1 MVPSYLKAALR
12 YLKPPDEMSV
22 SEWAAEFR
30 YLGSKESALPGRW
43 KNSVAPYMVAVMNE
57 LTRYE
62 TEETILCTAVQMAK
76 TEAMNNMIG
85 YCIQQDPGPILVV
98 YPKQELAESISE
110 NRILPMILST
120 PTLRE
125 LYEPFYS
132 QKLELQFEGLT
143 LALTGSNSP
152 AGLASRPVRYVF
164 MDEVDKFPGASK
176 KESEPISL
184 ARMRTTTYGNG
195 RGRKIVLASTPTIK
209 TGQIWKALMSAD
221 QVKHFFVPC
230 PHCGQMIELLWSQ
243 MRWPEPEEGSE
254 DSITLS
260 EQADGAAYICQECSG
275 IITEAHKPEMLQA
288 GEWRVVTERNPVHR
302 KVAYWIPSL
311 YSPFVTFS
319 ELVLEYL
326 EAKGDPEQ
334 EQNFVNSRLA
344 EPWEDTQVKTS
355 ADDVLARR
363 TELPEFVIPEW
374 AQILTGG
381 VDVQETSLY
390 YTIRAWGDYSTS
402 QCIAYGQVDSWAEI
416 ERVMNIPYP
425 KEDGGEMLVELCLI
439 DSGFNSDATYNFC
452 AEHADWAAPVKGSSN
467 PNMINDYKLSQVNR
481 PGSKAMGMNL
491 VLVNGD
497 TYKSRIAS
505 RIKKENGR
513 GSWMVH
519 KDCDREY
526 AEQVTAEHRVTERSA
541 SRTVTRWKLKH
552 SHAANHYLDCEVY
565 AYVAAHMRGLRMLH
579 LQRPQMAVAAHN
591 AEAPAPARPADDG
604 SDWFDL
610 ESGWVGD
617 TANWLGG

>member
-1 MVPSYLKAALR
+1 MT
-12 YLKPPDEMSV
+12 V
-22 SEWAAEFR
+22 SEWAEQYR
-30 YLGSKESALPGRW
+30 YLSSKESRQTGPW
-43 KNSVAPYMVAVMNE
+43 KNSFAPYLVDIMNE

-62 TEETILCTAVQMAK
+62 TEEIITCCGAQMGK
-76 TEAMNNMIG
+76 TESMNNMLG
-85 YCIQQDPGPILVV
+85 YAIQQDPGPILLV
-98 YPKQELAESISE
+98 YPKQETAESISE
-110 NRILPMILST
+110 NRILPMVQST

-125 LYEPFYS
+125 LYQPLYS
-132 QKLELQFEGLT
+132 QKLELQFESLT

-176 KESEPISL
+176 KEAEPISL

-195 RGRKIVLASTPTIK
+195 HGRKILLTSTPTIK

-230 PHCGQMIELLWSQ
+230 PHCGQMIELIWSQ
-243 MRWPEPEEGSE
+243 VRWPEPEEGSGE
-254 DSITLS
+254 TMTFS
-260 EQADGAAYICQECSG
+260 EQADGAVYVCQECG
-275 IITEAHKPEMLQA
+275 CLINEGHKAEMIQA

-311 YSPFVTFS
+311 YSPFVTLS

-363 TELPEFVIPEW
+363 TELPELVVPEW
-374 AQILTGG
+374 AQILTAG

-402 QCIAYGQVDSWAEI
+402 QNIAHGQVDSWGEI
-416 ERVMNIPYP
+416 ERVMNLPYQR
-425 KEDGGEMLVELCLI
+425 EDGGEMLVELCLV
-439 DSGFNSDATYNFC
+439 DSGFNSDATYTFC
-452 AEHADWAAPVKGSSN
+452 VEHADWAAPVKGSSN
-467 PNMINDYKLSQVNR
+467 PNMINDYKFSQVNR
-481 PGSKAMGMNL
+481 PGSKIMGMNL

-513 GSWMVH
+513 GSWMVYAG
-519 KDCDREY
+519 CDREY
-526 AEQVTAEHRVTERSA
+526 AEQVTAEHRVTERSGGRVV
-541 SRTVTRWKLKH
+541 SRWKPKH
-552 SHAANHYLDCEVY
+552 SHADNHYLDCEVY
-565 AYVAAHMRGLRMLH
+565 AYVAADMRGLRMLH
-579 LQRPQMAVAAHN
+579 LQRPAIVPDSAAGAQPIPDASEETTG
-591 AEAPAPARPADDG
+591 AEIQEEWLPQDSWALDG
-604 SDWFDL
+604 ND
-610 ESGWVGD
+610 
-617 TANWLGG
+617 WLGGFT